1 MSEEGLISPSA
12 FLLGELR
19 RARSTAGMSQEDLGR
34 TINYSGSQVSA
45 VENGQ
50 RPPTRDYLVAID
62 GALHTGGL
70 FERLQSNLAN
80 FDQAPVWFRDWLV
93 IEREATLIRWF
104 EPLVVPGILQT
115 QAYAHAI
122 IAGSGLVDY
131 DEIAQRVAARLDRRP
146 LLTQPKPPT
155 LIAIMDEGVLRRP
168 IGGPEIMIEQ
178 FELLL
183 EFGLR
188 PHVHVHVVPADA
200 GAYGGLGGPFTLA
213 KGREFEAAHID
224 GPLRAQITGR
234 PDDLDRLGRRWE
246 AIRGVALPRSQ
257 SLNLIKELAESWR
270 S

>member
-1 MSEEGLISPSA
+1 MADELVVSPSA

-19 RARSTAGMSQEDLGR
+19 RARSSAGLSQEDLGK

-93 IEREATLIRWF
+93 IEREATMIRWF

-115 QAYAHAI
+115 KDYAQAI
-122 IAGSGLVDY
+122 IAGSGLIDF
-131 DEIAQRVAARLDRRP
+131 DEIDQRVAARLDRRP
-146 LLTQPKPPT
+146 LLTQPRPPT
-155 LIAIMDEGVLRRP
+155 LIAIMDDAVLRRP
-168 IGGPEIMIEQ
+168 IGGDDVMSEQ
-178 FELLL
+178 LDLLAD
-183 EFGLR
+183 FGRR

-200 GAYGGLGGPFTLA
+200 GAYGGLGGPFTSLTA
-213 KGREFEAAHID
+213 GNSKQLTLIALFKLRSPTGPTIWIDSAA
-224 GPLRAQITGR
+224 G
-234 PDDLDRLGRRWE
+234 GRRSEGWLY
-246 AIRGVALPRSQ
+246 RGRNPS
-257 SLNLIKELAESWR
+257 S
-270 S
+270 